1 MTWNDVLD
9 RIMEMPEDR
18 REEKAIFFAEDG
30 DVIYEI
36 DEKEEIKM
44 EDYPFDCNAGND
56 DTGTTFVLIP

>member
-1 MTWNDVLD
+1 
-9 RIMEMPEDR
+9 MEMPEDR